1 MQVARLREN
10 CTCRYAG
17 SAEARL
23 RPPPSLPYYITYR
36 LDRLRELKA
45 IVIIID
51 MLNFKYG
58 VKYWSTL
65 FFFSEQ
71 SQMNGLNDL
80 MSGSSILFERLAY
93 LLFSERFLFNC
104 PDMFK
109 LFFLFRGWLYN
120 LAVAKQRIQRLLP
133 AKSLSF
139 LIRVWGGLLFFA

>member
-23 RPPPSLPYYITYR
+23 RPPPSLSYYITYR

-71 SQMNGLNDL
+71 SQMNGLNVGFDPL
-80 MSGSSILFERLAY
+80 RATS
-93 LLFSERFLFNC
+93 
-104 PDMFK
+104 
-109 LFFLFRGWLYN
+109 
-120 LAVAKQRIQRLLP
+120 LP
-133 AKSLSF
+133 AF
-139 LIRVWGGLLFFA
+139 LRKIPF